1 MRQIGRYTVD
11 DTPIGSGGMGQVLRG
26 WTPQGQIVAIKEILP
41 EFCADPEFRYRI
53 TCEVG
58 VLRKLLDKPGVVN
71 FYESFEL
78 NHHMYIVME
87 LVEGQTLE
95 QLVSTLGPFTVN
107 QACKYMIR
115 ILEAM
120 QSVHEQGIVHRDIKP
135 GNVMI
140 RPDDQ
145 VCILDFGVSR
155 NQSDTAAGGH
165 TIPGT
170 VIGTDGYMS
179 PEQANGMTIDHR
191 TDIYSLACLF
201 FYMLTGH
208 HAYVCD
214 GNEVKMMMDIVNKPF
229 PRLKDHV
236 SDIPSEIQK
245 IMDRASDKNMMK
257 RYQSCREFG
266 LDLKQYI
273 NPGTHIDAP
282 TATSEISVSIGREGC
297 DICTATDNYRVSR
310 HHADVTF
317 KLFTG
322 GRYYVYRDCSSNGTT
337 IDGTPLKRGMTY
349 NIPEGCNP
357 VILLANDA
365 KSRLDWSEVTAM
377 VNSRI
382 PDMKAGTS
390 ADMADKDAKA
400 PSEKSGFFGRLKKM
414 FSH

>member
-41 EFCADPEFRYRI
+41 EFCADVEFRFRI
-53 TCEVG
+53 QREVEF
-58 VLRKLLDKPGVVN
+58 LRRLNDKPGIVKV
-71 FYESFEL
+71 YDSFEL
-78 NHHMYIVME
+78 NNHLYIVME

-95 QLVSTLGPFTVN
+95 QLISTLGRLTVH

-120 QSVHEQGIVHRDIKP
+120 QSVHEHMVVHRDMKP
-135 GNVMI
+135 GNIMI
-140 RPDDQ
+140 RPDDG
-145 VCILDFGVSR
+145 VCILDFGVAR
-155 NQSDTAAGGH
+155 DQGAGSGSH
-165 TIPGT
+165 TVVGSI
-170 VIGTDGYMS
+170 IGTDGYMS
-179 PEQANGMTIDHR
+179 PEQANGMDIDHR
-191 TDIYSLACLF
+191 SDIYSLACVF
-201 FYMLTGH
+201 FYMLSGH
-208 HAYVCD
+208 HAYISK
-214 GNEVKMMMDIVNKPF
+214 GNDVQMMMDIVNKPF
-229 PRLKDHV
+229 PRLKDYV

-245 IMDRASDKNMMK
+245 IMDRASDKNMMR

-317 KLFTG
+317 KVFTG

-357 VILLANDA
+357 VILLANDTS
-365 KSRLDWSEVTAM
+365 SRLDWSEVTAM

-382 PDMKAGTS
+382 PASGDTKPSDTS
-390 ADMADKDAKA
+390 PAQAEE
-400 PSEKSGFFGRLKKM
+400 PEEKPGFFGRLKKM
-414 FSH
+414 FGR